1 MFVSAC
7 FALPAPAAAY
17 STQLVDPVGDSG
29 SAPDLT
35 GLTIVYSGADADA
48 LSLVVT
54 QAGAELPEGS
64 DVVIGF
70 DTDRNPA
77 TGGDGGAEYL
87 LTLTPAPGG
96 FSPAFARWQSTQ
108 YVAFQPKLPV
118 VTTSKDGG
126 EFVGL
131 CLCDLKDP
139 ASFGVFVRSEGNG
152 ATDLLPAAGTSD
164 VALPVLSGIRYEVS
178 QPVAGQTFQVLVK
191 GVRLLEDPA
200 RLVAPQ
206 SATCSATLAGHPL
219 TLTRR
224 CFWRLPATARG
235 LKLTLSVTVAY
246 EGTKTTFNHLFA
258 VR

>member
-1 MFVSAC
+1 VQPF
-7 FALPAPAAAY
+7 
-17 STQLVDPVGDSG
+17 
-29 SAPDLT
+29 
-35 GLTIVYSGADADA
+35 
-48 LSLVVT
+48 
-54 QAGAELPEGS
+54 
-64 DVVIGF
+64 
-70 DTDRNPA
+70 
-77 TGGDGGAEYL
+77 
-87 LTLTPAPGG
+87 LTLTPAPEG
-96 FSPAFARWQSTQ
+96 FTPVFSRWQSTQ

-118 VTTSKDGG
+118 VTTTKDGG

-152 ATDLLPAAGTSD
+152 ATDLVPAAGTSD
-164 VALPVLSGIRYEVS
+164 VTRPLLSGIRYEVS
-178 QPVAGQTFQVLVK
+178 EPVAGQTFQVLVK

-206 SATCSATLAGHPL
+206 SATCSATLAGQPL

-224 CFWRLPATARG
+224 CFWRLPTTARG
-235 LKLTLSVTVAY
+235 KKLALSVTVAY